1 MQVNQPQG
9 GTAEATTTPLAVGD
23 AVSYVAM
30 SGGGREYRLSGRTG
44 VIEGIYGNVAT
55 LRTANGRSVTQPL
68 DKLTPDGQP
77 NALTK
82 MFMRGQP

>member
-9 GTAEATTTPLAVGD
+9 GIAEATTTPPVVGD
-23 AVSYVAM
+23 TVSYVAM
-30 SGGGREYRLSGRTG
+30 SGGGWEYRLSARTG
-44 VIEGIYGNVAT
+44 VIEGIDGNVAT
-55 LRTANGRSVTQPL
+55 LRTASGRSVTHPL
-68 DKLTPDGQP
+68 NKLTPDGQP